1 MYRLTS
7 LFFACVCVAFLGL
20 IANAALIEVPSK
32 QRGPKSYESYS
43 YTLMDEIRIS
53 LKNDYGRIVAKT
65 SSRTNKQPNPTN
77 SSLKA
82 RNFIDFS
89 IYAPIFQDILGV
101 YSFDS
106 NLDTQNQYT
115 LGNFSAR
122 LDYLIDREKQG
133 KIPAATLHIDYN
145 LAPGISPYIE
155 TTHFRGTS
163 SVDESLSH
171 RRHKRSTLFLIGTKI
186 EF

>member
-1 MYRLTS
+1 MYRLIS
-7 LFFACVCVAFLGL
+7 LFFACVANLGL

-32 QRGPKSYESYS
+32 PRSPKSYESYS

-53 LKNDYGRIVAKT
+53 LKNDYGRIVART
-65 SSRTNKQPNPTN
+65 SSRTNKQPYATPN
-77 SSLKA
+77 SSLKT

-89 IYAPIFQDILGV
+89 IYAPDFQDILGV

-133 KIPAATLHIDYN
+133 KTPAATLHIDYN

-155 TTHFRGTS
+155 TTHFRGAS
-163 SVDESLSH
+163 SVDENLSY